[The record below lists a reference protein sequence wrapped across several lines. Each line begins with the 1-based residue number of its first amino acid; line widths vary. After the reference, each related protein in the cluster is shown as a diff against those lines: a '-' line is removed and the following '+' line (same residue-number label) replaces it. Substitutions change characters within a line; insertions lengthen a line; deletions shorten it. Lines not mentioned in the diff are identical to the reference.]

1 MSVYESGSS
10 SFGKVLAGEDTVKDT
25 PVGLPLDV
33 EVGQA
38 MDIWIEP
45 RLVSERTIERPDEDS
60 VQVEAQLE
68 VRFANDKPVPV
79 VIEYRQP
86 LIEDL
91 QVLRESKHHTMKDGD
106 LLWRLR
112 LKPGERDLLTYTVR
126 MAKPRYE

>member
-45 RLVSERTIERPDEDS
+45 RLVAERTIERPDEDS
-60 VQVEAQLE
+60 DQVEAQLE

-79 VIEYRQP
+79 AIEYRQR
-86 LIEDL
+86 LVEDL
-91 QVLRESKHHTMKDGD
+91 QVIRESKRHTLKNGD

-112 LKPGERDLLTYTVR
+112 LKPGERTVLAYTVR
-126 MAKPRYE
+126 VSDSSM